1 MCIICKGVF
10 PRRELP
16 TPPPPSPLCALLS
29 SFFFFSPFTWSLISG
44 CPNLLFIKRLNEARM
59 LQNSVL
65 SHRPP
70 LQAVFCNFSR
80 CAELMLLS
88 VCEISSRFL
97 RGATLPSEV
106 PIQHRRGQTGWQQG
120 CDSGCS
126 LWKRT
131 KGRRYKGKKLEN
143 QNNEEINRRNGREA
157 RVRE

>member
-1 MCIICKGVF
+1 MRT
-10 PRRELP
+10 PYSSSLP
-16 TPPPPSPLCALLS
+16 PLCS
-29 SFFFFSPFTWSLISG
+29 SFFFFSPPFTWSLISG

-70 LQAVFCNFSR
+70 LQAVFCNFSH

-97 RGATLPSEV
+97 QGATLPSEV
-106 PIQHRRGQTGWQQG
+106 PIQHHRGQTGWQQG
-120 CDSGCS
+120 CDSGCG

-131 KGRRYKGKKLEN
+131 KGRRCKGKRLEN